1 MKIRIAAIAA
11 LAALGACATTDVAD
25 YAKTPP
31 APGADIYRCENSDGS
46 PYFRRMAPN
55 LFQLWR
61 GDHWEANACDEP
73 GNVCEVDPEEGLL
86 VYERTA
92 ILPSS
97 GMRVD
102 MLDIFNPNAMTNLS
116 TVAMLGE
123 VLTPTRDSCALHQ

>member
-1 MKIRIAAIAA
+1 MKIRIIAA
-11 LAALGACATTDVAD
+11 ATLIVAGACATADVAD

-31 APGADIYRCENSDGS
+31 PPGADVYRCVNESGS
-46 PYFRRMAPN
+46 PYFRRFGPN
-55 LFQLWR
+55 LMHVWR
-61 GDHWEANACDEP
+61 GDHWDPNACEEA
-73 GNVCEVDPEEGLL
+73 GNVCMVDPEEGLL
-86 VYERTA
+86 VYERTT

-102 MLDIFNPNAMTNLS
+102 MLDIFNPKAMTNLS